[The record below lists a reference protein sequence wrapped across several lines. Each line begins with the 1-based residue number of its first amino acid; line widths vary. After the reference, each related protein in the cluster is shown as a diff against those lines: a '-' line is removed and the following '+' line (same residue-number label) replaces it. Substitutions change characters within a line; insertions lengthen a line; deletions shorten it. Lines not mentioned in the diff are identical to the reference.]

1 MIAKRGHYGSH
12 MQEDWS
18 LIREMIELARE
29 KSGAKITA
37 KIRVLDSE
45 DVTLRYA
52 KMIQSAGVSL
62 LTVHGRTREQRGPET
77 GLADWQIIKK
87 IKASLRIPVLANG
100 NIQCYQ
106 HVEDCIKL
114 TNVQGI
120 MSAEGNLYNPCI
132 FADKPPLAT

>member
-87 IKASLRIPVLANG
+87 IKVPHRF
-100 NIQCYQ
+100 
-106 HVEDCIKL
+106 K
-114 TNVQGI
+114 TR
-120 MSAEGNLYNPCI
+120 
-132 FADKPPLAT
+132 